1 MKFKLIS
8 FVVVLICLL
17 CVVYAGLASIYRSE
31 GRVISPEAQA
41 KIEEF
46 CDQHGID
53 MPKLPD
59 FLTQ

>member
-17 CVVYAGLASIYRSE
+17 CVVYAGLSSIYRSE

-46 CDQHGID
+46 
-53 MPKLPD
+53 
-59 FLTQ
+59 